1 MRLIAQD
8 GWTRSSP
15 PEQAPGTPVPGVP
28 NHGPGSR
35 QRDRPAGDDET
46 MIHYELRC
54 TSTPEE
60 HAFDGW
66 YRDSA
71 AFEGLVKAGL
81 VECPV
86 CGGTQVARALMA
98 PAIPKKGRPARNV
111 APPPPPPEAAPA
123 PPVQPA
129 AAGPMP
135 AQLRAMLQKLRAEVE
150 RNCDYVGQDFAEEAR
165 RMHRGESERRG
176 IFGEASD
183 GEAEALREEGIEV
196 ARIPWVPPSDS

>member
-1 MRLIAQD
+1 
-8 GWTRSSP
+8 
-15 PEQAPGTPVPGVP
+15 
-28 NHGPGSR
+28 
-35 QRDRPAGDDET
+35 

-86 CGGTQVARALMA
+86 CGGTQVARALMT
-98 PAIPKKGRPARNV
+98 PAIPKKGRPARNA
-111 APPPPPPEAAPA
+111 APQPPSPEATPARPPAAPA
-123 PPVQPA
+123 QPA
-129 AAGPMP
+129 ATGPMP
-135 AQLRAMLQKLRAEVE
+135 AQLRAMLQRLRAEVE
-150 RNCDYVGQDFAEEAR
+150 RNCEYVGRDFAEEAR

-176 IFGEASD
+176 IFGETSD
-183 GEAEALREEGIEV
+183 SEAEALREEGIDV
-196 ARIPWVPPSDS
+196 ARIPWVPLSDA